1 MRFEGAKMVKNGQ
14 TYYLITDQVGS
25 IRAVC
30 DASGNIVKEITY
42 DSFGNILDD
51 TAPAF
56 TIPLG
61 FAGGLHDRDTN
72 LVRFGFRDYDPD
84 TGRWTVK
91 DPILCASGDID
102 FYSYCLTN
110 PISLVDSDGL
120 NVAVDAL
127 RWFGDPSILATA
139 REVVRVVAVGVAAGV
154 TVAGTVLTAPV
165 SGPVIAVSC
174 AAAVAVG
181 AGAGMLMSDNPERD
195 VAREN
200 KKKLREQEVRNG
212 PKGPK
217 FREEPKGG
225 PVDPNDPR
233 APGDPKYDP
242 TKKHPWQRWRDKEYY
257 GPVRLKP
264 PA

>member
-1 MRFEGAKMVKNGQ
+1 MLAVYADDNLVMRFEGAKMVKNGQ

-102 FYSYCLTN
+102 FYSYCLAN

-127 RWFGDPSILATA
+127 RWFGDPSVLATV
-139 REVVRVVAVGVAAGV
+139 REVVRVVAVGVAAGA
-154 TVAGTVLTAPV
+154 TVAATVLTAPV
-165 SGPVIAVSC
+165 SVPVIVVSC
-174 AAAVAVG
+174 AAAVVVGGAIGLAMAKPAAVDG
-181 AGAGMLMSDNPERD
+181 PIGITKPETHEGNPIPHIHI
-195 VAREN
+195 
-200 KKKLREQEVRNG
+200 G
-212 PKGPK
+212 TPK
-217 FREEPKGG
+217 
-225 PVDPNDPR
+225 DPR
-233 APGDPKYDP
+233 KDGSVD
-242 TKKHPWQRWRDKEYY
+242 KKW
-257 GPVRLKP
+257 
-264 PA
+264 